1 MIAFAEPAASVP
13 PMSVQKTTMPQFPQF
28 TPGRSRVART
38 IAGIVVTSRS
48 SMMRGLV
55 RAT

>member
-1 MIAFAEPAASVP
+1 MAFAAPAASVP
-13 PMSVQKTTMPQFPQF
+13 PMSVATTSQANVSGSMPSTLRQ
-28 TPGRSRVART
+28 ART
-38 IAGIVVTSRS
+38 MAGTVVTSSS